1 MNAYHWDFS
10 FLGNY
15 KYVILAGAGHTA
27 QLSLVIMF
35 FGMAIGGVFALFRI
49 SGSSILRV
57 LGSIYVELFRNV
69 PALVMLFWFFY
80 AIPILTGIQ
89 NDRFMTAAVAFS
101 LYTGAYFCEIFRVAI
116 QSVPRGQIE
125 AALALGFSRRK
136 QFTTI
141 MLPQAMKK
149 MLPSLTNEMVEVVK
163 ISAVAATIAY
173 PELLYQAHLMS
184 DNEYRPVEAYTAIAV
199 VMTGGILLISGLS
212 HYLEYRLKKSD

>member
-15 KYVILAGAGHTA
+15 KYVILVGAGHTA

-101 LYTGAYFCEIFRVAI
+101 L
-116 QSVPRGQIE
+116 
-125 AALALGFSRRK
+125 
-136 QFTTI
+136 
-141 MLPQAMKK
+141 
-149 MLPSLTNEMVEVVK
+149 
-163 ISAVAATIAY
+163 
-173 PELLYQAHLMS
+173 
-184 DNEYRPVEAYTAIAV
+184 
-199 VMTGGILLISGLS
+199 
-212 HYLEYRLKKSD
+212 